1 MQAVIDRKAEDKA
14 NQLLAEERE
23 RMEVE
28 ELAAQKANA
37 KITDQ
42 AASSIEWRN
51 FFRPVV
57 KSQKATRMLARISQ
71 RAKKT
76 AKPTSHALEV
86 TNCCSQRMK
95 LASKPKAMFKG

>member
-42 AASSIEWRN
+42 AITKYRITYMCAKCKYQRIDTGLDFVRRTCCN
-51 FFRPVV
+51 C
-57 KSQKATRMLARISQ
+57 MLVM
-71 RAKKT
+71 
-76 AKPTSHALEV
+76 SHKVEK
-86 TNCCSQRMK
+86 C
-95 LASKPKAMFKG
+95 